1 MSILGVDCDNINL
14 HDYNNFDEDGPDAI
28 VYVRLVARWSKFEKC
43 EAINACSMASKSEDS
58 I

>member
-28 VYVRLVARWSKFEKC
+28 VYVRLLAR
-43 EAINACSMASKSEDS
+43 
-58 I
+58 